1 MEQSADTAY
10 FIQQRLHNELITDY
24 MEKNGV
30 TADAAVEAL
39 YATRTMQALLDEK
52 TEFYAKSINE
62 LKYLL
67 ELERQ
72 NDIYAWKMQAI
83 IY

>member
-10 FIQQRLHNELITDY
+10 FMQQRLHNELITDY

-67 ELERQ
+67 EPERQ

>member
-1 MEQSADTAY
+1 M
-10 FIQQRLHNELITDY
+10 QRLHNELITDY

>member
-10 FIQQRLHNELITDY
+10 FMQQRLHNELITDY

-30 TADAAVEAL
+30 TADATVEAL

>member
-10 FIQQRLHNELITDY
+10 FMQQRLHNELITDY

-67 ELERQ
+67 ELDRQ

>member
-10 FIQQRLHNELITDY
+10 FMQQRLHNELITDY

-30 TADAAVEAL
+30 IADAAVEAL

>member
-1 MEQSADTAY
+1 M
-10 FIQQRLHNELITDY
+10 QQRLHNELITDY

>member
-1 MEQSADTAY
+1 
-10 FIQQRLHNELITDY
+10 

>member
-10 FIQQRLHNELITDY
+10 FMQQRLHNELITDY

-72 NDIYAWKMQAI
+72 NDIYAWKIQAI

>member
-10 FIQQRLHNELITDY
+10 FMQQRLHNELITDY

-72 NDIYAWKMQAI
+72 NERDAWKMQAI

>member
-10 FIQQRLHNELITDY
+10 FMQQRLHNELITDY

-39 YATRTMQALLDEK
+39 YATRTMRALLDEK

>member
-10 FIQQRLHNELITDY
+10 FMQQRLHNELITDY

-67 ELERQ
+67 ELERL

>member
-10 FIQQRLHNELITDY
+10 FMQQRLHNELITDY

>member
-10 FIQQRLHNELITDY
+10 FMQQRLHNELITDY

-39 YATRTMQALLDEK
+39 YATRTLQALLDEK

>member
-10 FIQQRLHNELITDY
+10 FMQQRLHNELITDY

-30 TADAAVEAL
+30 TSDAAVEAL

>member
-1 MEQSADTAY
+1 MAMDTVY
-10 FIQQRLHNELITDY
+10 FMQQRLHNELILDY

-52 TEFYAKSINE
+52 TEFYAKSIHE
-62 LKYLL
+62 LQYLL

-72 NDIYAWKMQAI
+72 NDMYTWKMQAI
-83 IY
+83 LY

>member
-1 MEQSADTAY
+1 MEQSADPAY
-10 FIQQRLHNELITDY
+10 VMQQRLHNELITDY

>member
-10 FIQQRLHNELITDY
+10 FMQQRLHNELVTDY

>member
-1 MEQSADTAY
+1 MDTAY
-10 FIQQRLHNELITDY
+10 FMQQRLHNELITDY

>member
-10 FIQQRLHNELITDY
+10 FMQQRLHNELITDY

-39 YATRTMQALLDEK
+39 YSTRTMQALLDEK

>member
-67 ELERQ
+67 ELERH